1 MPRQSLQQKSSASD
15 LLTGTMFHGK
25 HIAKVT
31 RGKGTSRTLHF
42 RGKGKEV
49 VDRATIHEL
58 AKLQGLL
65 QYRTRYLAAR
75 GPEKRR
81 MLAKSTKRQQVLLRN
96 YLARQEGNIAA
107 LPAGQQAAARR
118 GLQRVRKR
126 AHRLGSPLIGQT
138 PASSIVNPRTS
149 AFRVAK
155 EAGVAF
161 KTVRR
166 KGRTYVIP
174 VQ

>member
-1 MPRQSLQQKSSASD
+1 
-15 LLTGTMFHGK
+15 MFHGK
-25 HIAKVT
+25 HIARVT

-42 RGKGKEV
+42 SGKGKEV
-49 VDRATIHEL
+49 VDRATVYEL

-65 QYRTRYLAAR
+65 QYRSRYLSAR

-107 LPAGQQAAARR
+107 LPLTQRAAARKE
-118 GLQRVRKR
+118 LVKLRKR
-126 AHRLGSPLIGQT
+126 GRQVGSPLIGQA
-138 PASSIVNPRTS
+138 PASSIVNRRTS

-155 EAGVAF
+155 EAGITF
-161 KTVRR
+161 RTVRR

-174 VQ
+174 VTG